1 MTTNNNDQLLIGV
14 KSFLQSIPAEYENTP
29 EDGKERTSYER
40 GYKECAEA
48 CLALI
53 SLLEQAGEFTI
64 TDADG
69 TPVVDE

>member
-48 CLALI
+48 CLAL
-53 SLLEQAGEFTI
+53 
-64 TDADG
+64 
-69 TPVVDE
+69 